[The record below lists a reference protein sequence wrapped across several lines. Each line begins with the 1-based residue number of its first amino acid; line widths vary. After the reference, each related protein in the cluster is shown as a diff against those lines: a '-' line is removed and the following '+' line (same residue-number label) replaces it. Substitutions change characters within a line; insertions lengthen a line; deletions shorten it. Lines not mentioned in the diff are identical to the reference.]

1 MVTAISNLDKSRRLL
16 LHNDLAEL
24 ERLAGWIDGWAE
36 ELVSPDTSFAIQLCL
51 EEAVANIIMYGPA
64 NDDQLEIAV
73 ELEHSGSTV
82 VARVEDT
89 GGEFDPTRFP
99 PAFLAT
105 SLEEAEVGD
114 LGIHLMR
121 RFASEMDYERRD
133 CRNRLTLRFVG
144 SEATSRQHAL

>member
-36 ELVSPDTSFAIQLCL
+36 ELVSPDTSFTIQLCL